1 MDQLTPKQQLFVD
14 YYLQSFNATES
25 ARKAGY
31 KGNDKTL
38 SVVGSENLAKPCIVS
53 QLTKRFNQVAAKNEK
68 KIVNT
73 YDEFTKNLE
82 FVSKLRDACE
92 QWLADPDN
100 PDAFSINPRVD
111 EIDVVYFDYEDKDA
125 QGNPKRK
132 TESLQELLARLDGTR
147 YNADATFVKTAD
159 IREFALKTIDR
170 IDTTVDKFAKIG
182 GDYTKDKENPADLKS
197 VARTVAEFRQR
208 IATDAEIYAATNGK
222 YGHPMPDDS
231 FVEAEIG
238 KLLKTHKV
246 LPEQL
251 ATEMGKIG
259 SGSV

>member
-14 YYLQSFNATES
+14 YYLQTFNGTEA
-25 ARKAGY
+25 ARRAGY

-68 KIVNT
+68 KIINT

-82 FVSKLRDACE
+82 FVSKLRDACDK
-92 QWLADPDN
+92 WLADPDN
-100 PDAFSINPRVD
+100 PDAFSINPRGD

-197 VARTVAEFRQR
+197 VARTITEFRQR
-208 IATDAEIYAATNGK
+208 LAYDAEVYARTNGEL
-222 YGHPMPDDS
+222 GHAMPDES
-231 FVEAEIG
+231 FVEGEIE
-238 KLLKTHKV
+238 KLLARHKV
-246 LPEQL
+246 KPEQL
-251 ATEMGKIG
+251 VELGNVG
-259 SGSV
+259 